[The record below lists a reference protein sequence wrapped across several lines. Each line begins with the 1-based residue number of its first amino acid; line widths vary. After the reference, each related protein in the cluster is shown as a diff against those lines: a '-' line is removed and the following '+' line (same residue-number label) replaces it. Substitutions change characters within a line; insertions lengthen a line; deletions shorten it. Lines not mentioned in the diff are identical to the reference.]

1 MIPCLVARH
10 QVTGGTRGRRR
21 RGRTFG
27 AGGLQRGQRTVR
39 GRVLQRCAGRV
50 AIPLVLAQ
58 PGAEREP
65 TGILFEPEWR
75 VAFGPA
81 LGAVRHEH
89 RRHKQRQDL
98 LADRGR
104 GDIRLRKQ
112 RGEPVERG
120 NGIAAED
127 GADAKVDRK
136 RVTIRDQCLQHVAG
150 SRVVHRQQRVARAV
164 AHRRQRAIPPKLRQ
178 QRDGRRIAQ
187 RAECPHAVFPWAI
200 DGAYASHRVV
210 GCVVKL
216 PAFFFRQARPVGN
229 GVGGTFGKI
238 RREERGRAQL
248 REDFFSFLMHRMR
261 SCQSKERT
269 FSYRRS
275 KTEARQFRGARLV
288 WHLLRVVQGILQS
301 ENAIAR
307 GGLERLAPLFR
318 ITKSRPDRVRVTSE
332 DDPQSR
338 SNRCRRSSPSLP
350 TIVGI
355 PRNALCDKARASRPI
370 SHEKVDSP
378 LPPRFPMPR
387 LPTLI

>member
-1 MIPCLVARH
+1 MVLQGGDRQRIRIDVGQRQPADHGARVLVVVPYPTDAPDDPPECVQRWRQRHAGHLFDGRDSRGIRGFGQSPHGVEGVPPRVLQPLRYQCDIVGYAQHGLAGQCADFRTQIAGDCRERACFPPRAQMIPYLVARH
-10 QVTGGTRGRRR
+10 QVTGGTRGRRGW
-21 RGRTFG
+21 GRTFG

-50 AIPLVLAQ
+50 AVPLVLAQ

-81 LGAVRHEH
+81 LGAVHHEH
-89 RRHKQRQDL
+89 RRHEQRQDL
-98 LADRGR
+98 LADRGG

-178 QRDGRRIAQ
+178 QRDGWRVTQ

-200 DGAYASHRVV
+200 GGAYASHRVV

-238 RREERGRAQL
+238 RREERGRAQFRKDL
-248 REDFFSFLMHRMR
+248 FSFLVH
-261 SCQSKERT
+261 
-269 FSYRRS
+269 
-275 KTEARQFRGARLV
+275 
-288 WHLLRVVQGILQS
+288 
-301 ENAIAR
+301 
-307 GGLERLAPLFR
+307 
-318 ITKSRPDRVRVTSE
+318 
-332 DDPQSR
+332 
-338 SNRCRRSSPSLP
+338 
-350 TIVGI
+350 
-355 PRNALCDKARASRPI
+355 
-370 SHEKVDSP
+370 
-378 LPPRFPMPR
+378 
-387 LPTLI
+387 